1 MRNKNIIN
9 KFPFFYGYV
18 IILSGTIGILLSTPG
33 QTIGI
38 LVFTDF
44 LITDLSISREKLSLA
59 YLIGTLLSSF
69 LLTYAGKFFDK
80 FGARITSALAEIF
93 LGLALIYMSYLTNF
107 IDFIIDIFNIINI
120 EILTY
125 ILLTIGFF
133 FVRFFGQ
140 GRLTM
145 SSKNMVMMW
154 FEKRRGMASADM
166 GIAISFGFSYSPKVF
181 DDIIAMSGWQGA

>member
-1 MRNKNIIN
+1 MKNKNIIN

-18 IILSGTIGILLSTPG
+18 IILSGTIGILLSAPG
-33 QTIGI
+33 QTNGI

-44 LITDLSISREKLSLA
+44 FVTDLSISREKLSLA

-80 FGARITSALAEIF
+80 FGARITSALAGFF
-93 LGLALIYMSYLTNF
+93 LGLALIYMSYLTKF
-107 IDFIIDIFNIINI
+107 IDFIKDIFNIINI
-120 EILTY
+120 EILTF

-140 GRLTM
+140 GTLTLKIKIVNKLIITFPKIVTH
-145 SSKNMVMMW
+145 ST
-154 FEKRRGMASADM
+154 
-166 GIAISFGFSYSPKVF
+166 IS
-181 DDIIAMSGWQGA
+181 